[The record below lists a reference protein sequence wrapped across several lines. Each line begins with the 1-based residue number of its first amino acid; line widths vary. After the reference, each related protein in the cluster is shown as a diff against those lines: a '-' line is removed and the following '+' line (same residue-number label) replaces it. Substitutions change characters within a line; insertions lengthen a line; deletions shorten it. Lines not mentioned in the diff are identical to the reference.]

1 MDAMATIACV
11 GGTLETA
18 TLGFT
23 LIHEHLR
30 VRSDAVAAQWP
41 HLYDEARELAAA
53 IAQVRAAQARGVATI
68 VDPTVLGLGRDVR
81 FMQRVVNATSIQVL
95 AATGL
100 YTYHDLPFYF
110 ANRSVRRMSEVFVH
124 DIEQG
129 IQGTSTRAA
138 LLKCATDAP
147 GITPGVEKVIRAV
160 VQAHRQ
166 TGVPIMTHSYPA
178 NGSGALQQD
187 VLAEEDVDLSR
198 VLIGHSGDS
207 DDLDYLMR
215 IADRGSFLGMD
226 RYGLDDILPAARRNA
241 TIVAL
246 CERGY
251 ADRMMLSQDACA
263 AIDWFDE
270 EKVRQRLPNWTMTYI
285 PDEVLPA
292 LRMAGVSE
300 AHIQQM
306 TVANPRRFFERQGG
320 Y

>member
-1 MDAMATIACV
+1 MATIPCV
-11 GGTLETA
+11 GGALDTTA
-18 TLGFT
+18 LGFT

-41 HLYDEARELAAA
+41 HLYDEEREFDAAV
-53 IAQVRAAQARGVATI
+53 AQVRAAQERGVATI

-81 FMQRVVNATSIQVL
+81 FMQRVVDATGMHVL

-100 YTYHDLPFYF
+100 YTYHDLPFSF
-110 ANRSVRRMSEVFVH
+110 ANRSARHLSAVFVH

-129 IQGTSTRAA
+129 IQGTPTRAA
-138 LLKCATDAP
+138 FLKCATDAP

-160 VQAHRQ
+160 AQAHRQ

-178 NGSGALQQD
+178 NGSGLRQQD
-187 VLAEEDVDLSR
+187 LLAEEGVDLAR

-246 CERGY
+246 CARGY

-270 EKVRQRLPNWTMTYI
+270 EKIRPHLPHWTMTYLL
-285 PDEVLPA
+285 DEVIPA
-292 LRMAGVSE
+292 LRTAGVSE

-306 TVANPRRFFERQGG
+306 TVANPRRYFERQGG

>member
-1 MDAMATIACV
+1 MATIPCV
-11 GGTLETA
+11 GGTLDTTA
-18 TLGFT
+18 LGFT

-41 HLYDEARELAAA
+41 HLYDEERELAAA

-68 VDPTVLGLGRDVR
+68 VDPTVLGLGRDVS
-81 FMQRVVNATSIQVL
+81 FMQRVVDATGMRVL

-110 ANRSVRRMSEVFVH
+110 ANRSARHLSAVFVH

-129 IQGTSTRAA
+129 IQRTPTRAA
-138 LLKCATDAP
+138 FLKCATDAP

-160 VQAHRQ
+160 AQAHRQ

-178 NGSGALQQD
+178 NGSGLRQQD
-187 VLAEEDVDLSR
+187 LLAEEGVDLSR

-226 RYGLDDILPAARRNA
+226 RYGLDDILPADRRNA

-246 CERGY
+246 CARGY
-251 ADRMMLSQDACA
+251 ADRMMLSQDTCA

-270 EKVRQRLPNWTMTYI
+270 DKVRPRLPHWTMTYI
-285 PDEVLPA
+285 PDEVIPA
-292 LRMAGVSE
+292 LRAAGVSE
-300 AHIQQM
+300 VHIEQM
-306 TVANPRRFFERQGG
+306 TVTNPRRYFERRGG